1 MYRPRASFVGRFVD
15 EDFGAGRSAR
25 GFVVVEGTIQL
36 GFGRES
42 RVDAGGAHEIKG
54 LGALVNEAAP

>member
-1 MYRPRASFVGRFVD
+1 MD
-15 EDFGAGRSAR
+15 EDFGAGRSER